1 LRRVLRAY
9 PGAPTSPHHY
19 ITPVPDFGGTRAAHR
34 FTFVFSH
41 STTDIRISNVS
52 KHSIIR
58 AVLVLLAASGQLA
71 AQEHAGQYSQ
81 ADVENGFRLYG
92 AHCFSCH
99 GANGDSVPGVDLRR
113 GQFRRVTSDA
123 DLIRIIATGIPGTA
137 MPPNRFGTADITG
150 IVAYVRS
157 MRDFDTRAVSLGD
170 AARGQALFEGKG
182 GCTSCHRVNGKGSR
196 AAPDLSDIGA
206 IRAPDALQQSL
217 LDPNASLLP
226 INRSVRAV
234 TRDGKVIS
242 GRRFN
247 EDTYTVQLIDEQ
259 ERLVSIDKAGLR
271 EYTVIKTS
279 SMPSYKDTLSSEE
292 LADLVAYLHFLRGSR

>member
-1 LRRVLRAY
+1 MLIPVLSLVKTPSSSTFAFFCLT
-9 PGAPTSPHHY
+9 GDITITS
-19 ITPVPDFGGTRAAHR
+19 
-34 FTFVFSH
+34 
-41 STTDIRISNVS
+41 VS
-52 KHSIIR
+52 QHTILF
-58 AVLVLLAASGQLA
+58 AVLAFLATSGQLV
-71 AQEHAGQYSQ
+71 AQEHGGQYSQ
-81 ADVENGFRLYG
+81 ADIENGFRLYG

-113 GQFRRVTSDA
+113 GQFRRVTTDA

-157 MRDFDTRAVSLGD
+157 MRDFDALAVSLGD
-170 AARGQALFEGKG
+170 AGRGQALFAGKG

-196 AAPDLSDIGA
+196 VAPDLSDIGA
-206 IRAPDALQQSL
+206 IRAPDALQQSV

-292 LADLVAYLHFLRGSR
+292 LADLVAYLHSLRGSR